1 MLKREKLLFYS
12 GKKMKKRNKIFQLAK
27 FELEIKFPFPFF
39 LSLLI
44 SDLVPRRHTA
54 RLVTTTKKQRE
65 RDKTFIHTRIK
76 E

>member
-27 FELEIKFPFPFF
+27 FELEIKFPFPFLF
-39 LSLLI
+39 CF